1 MRIITDEH
9 EAAMR
14 KNRVYCMIVNT
25 PRPDFTELQ
34 KDSDEFE
41 RWIAG
46 VHRRE
51 RARIAK
57 RRARGAVRA

>member
-1 MRIITDEH
+1 MRIITKEH
-9 EAAMR
+9 EEAMR

-41 RWIAG
+41 RWISKI
-46 VHRRE
+46 HRKE
-51 RARIAK
+51 RARIA
-57 RRARGAVRA
+57 RSRLRAK